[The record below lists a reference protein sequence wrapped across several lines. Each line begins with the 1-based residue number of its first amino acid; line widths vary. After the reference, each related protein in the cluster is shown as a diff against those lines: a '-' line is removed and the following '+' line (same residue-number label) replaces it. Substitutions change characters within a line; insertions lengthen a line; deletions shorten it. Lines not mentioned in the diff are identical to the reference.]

1 MMSCSRKTI
10 PEITPIVINTDC
22 DSLIKNAL
30 SKIDNAK
37 SVNND
42 SCYDY
47 SFELIQL
54 SENLSRCK
62 SDFLKSQLET
72 VSKPQTIITGK
83 FRKSFNID
91 NSETIRLKHSILL
104 KDSAIANLQSENIAL
119 NSKLKDKT
127 KVVAKQGS
135 AIGDGNTI
143 YNKKKD
149 RFWLGVIV
157 AYGSL
162 YILKA
167 LLTIIST
174 YVPISIPIITIIKKF
189 LP

>member
-104 KDSAIANLQSENIAL
+104 KDSAIANLQAENIAL
-119 NSKLKDKT
+119 NSKLKDKV
-127 KVVAKQGS
+127 KVSKGS
-135 AIGDGNTI
+135 AVGDGNTI

-174 YVPISIPIITIIKKF
+174 YVPISIPIITILKKF